1 MTRKALHK
9 IGLMFLFTVF
19 GSTLA
24 LWNCS
29 RAKAGSI
36 NPENVKAEMQ
46 SGATV
51 LDVRTPSEFASGH
64 IAGAKNISI
73 DNADFLGAANT
84 LDKKGTYVVHCSAN
98 VPKGR
103 TDRAIEQLRSL
114 GFQNLLS
121 MTGGIAAWKEKGFP
135 TE

>member
-1 MTRKALHK
+1 MRGKVLLK
-9 IGLMFLFTVF
+9 MRL
-19 GSTLA
+19 TLLLAVYVPTFA

-29 RAKAGSI
+29 REKFGAI
-36 NPENVKAEMQ
+36 NPENAKAEMQ

-73 DNADFLGAANT
+73 DSADFLRVAHSLN
-84 LDKKGTYVVHCSAN
+84 KKATYVVHCSAN

-103 TDRAIEQLRSL
+103 TDRAIEQLRSI

>member
-1 MTRKALHK
+1 MKRKALHK
-9 IGLMFLFTVF
+9 IGMMFLFTVF
-19 GSTLA
+19 VSTLA

-29 RAKAGSI
+29 RTKTGSI

-73 DNADFLGAANT
+73 DSADFLGAVNT
-84 LDKKGTYVVHCSAN
+84 LDKKGVYVVHCSAN

>member
-1 MTRKALHK
+1 MARKALHK
-9 IGLMFLFTVF
+9 IELKLLFMVLV
-19 GSTLA
+19 STFA
-24 LWNCS
+24 LWNCN
-29 RAKAGSI
+29 RAKVGSI
-36 NPENVKAEMQ
+36 KPENVKAEIQ

-73 DNADFLGAANT
+73 DSADFLGAANT

-103 TDRAIEQLRSL
+103 TDRAIEQLRSI

-121 MTGGIAAWKEKGFP
+121 MTGGIAAWKDKGFP